1 MGNKNNE
8 QNPPPLHLNVN
19 NCGQP
24 GQINNYYS
32 NKTLDNSNPSKK
44 NNNLINN
51 TLTLTT
57 QQSTFQKITEN
68 SNNNT
73 LEEEKKQKNKE
84 NNNLNEDKISID
96 IDIIDKN
103 KVKVRIPVNKNK
115 IWQKEFYNNQLIGEI
130 IKDYINENSLSLPSD
145 YFNELRC
152 FKYKVSKEDKI
163 STLLPIDEES
173 EVNVFQ
179 PRNIN
184 KKSIDL
190 SHLDEKYTE
199 IMGKPFYNP
208 FEILC
213 FYKNERKFRILNY
226 NNNIIKS
233 KNINNFDI
241 TSAYCNGWNHLYISG
256 GSNCSNQFLDINL
269 KKNTIHNPIQ
279 IPPKKNHSMIFI
291 PKHTVFIVG
300 GNNLDTFYYN
310 LKEKQLVTWGNLNE
324 IRIEPALQVI
334 KNKLYC
340 IDSNLNYNNYT
351 LEATDLTSN
360 DIKWNLIKP
369 KISPVIINL
378 QLKQELFGICKDKEN
393 IIFLGGEMNG
403 MNQKN
408 KNINMNLL
416 YNINNNII
424 EFSLV
429 KFRSFKLKEKGFS
442 PFNNM
447 YDFILTDFPR
457 ESPQMAFY
465 NKKKGKIE
473 LIKFSSDY
481 ILKNKQNLIENEKNQ
496 NINKKINFKNKLD
509 NVSNVSPITFEDN
522 SNRNP
527 RFNNV
532 NLNKELILLNA
543 PGKQQNIINNI
554 NLNTNPNINSNLSKL
569 INQNPK
575 INNFNSINNIN
586 KISPINYYKTYNNIN
601 NIHKNIN
608 TISNTNNLNNINYNN
623 IKRQNPNYVNYT
635 KSYINQPKYN
645 YVYYNQVPIVN
656 TINTI
661 GLISKTPV
669 KNYANL
675 QYLYPTKK
683 IVNYT
688 PNNIS
693 HSYDS
698 THKRYYYAKG
708 KLNNINKRNNNIYR
722 KFY

>member
-19 NCGQP
+19 NSGQP

-57 QQSTFQKITEN
+57 QQSTFQKIADN
-68 SNNNT
+68 SNNKT
-73 LEEEKKQKNKE
+73 IEEEKKQKNKE
-84 NNNLNEDKISID
+84 INNLNEDKISID

-226 NNNIIKS
+226 NNDIVKS

-269 KKNTIHNPIQ
+269 KKNTIHNPMQ

-310 LKEKQLVTWGNLNE
+310 LKGKQLVTWGNLNE

-340 IDSNLNYNNYT
+340 IDSNLNYNNYS

-360 DIKWNLIKP
+360 ETKWNLIKP

-393 IIFLGGEMNG
+393 VIFLGGEMNG
-403 MNQKN
+403 MNQMN
-408 KNINMNLL
+408 KNMNMNLL

-575 INNFNSINNIN
+575 INNFNSIKNIN

-688 PNNIS
+688 PNNTS

-698 THKRYYYAKG
+698 TPKRYYYAKG